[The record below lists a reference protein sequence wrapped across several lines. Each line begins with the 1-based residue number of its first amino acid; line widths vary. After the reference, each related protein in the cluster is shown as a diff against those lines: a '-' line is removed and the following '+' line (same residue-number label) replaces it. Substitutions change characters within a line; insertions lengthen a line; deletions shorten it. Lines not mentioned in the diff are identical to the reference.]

1 MPFQADDLTAE
12 LRSERMLR
20 GAKEEADEGGS
31 ARTPIRTTSEGQGWG
46 STTKQYF
53 MMEDD
58 ELGILLVFGQRS
70 FLTLVSPACRT
81 PPHEPDATVREE
93 VEGDTGVIVAVD
105 RRQAFLSRII
115 M

>member
-1 MPFQADDLTAE
+1 MADDLTAE

-20 GAKEEADEGGS
+20 GARKEADEGGS

-58 ELGILLVFGQRS
+58 EKLGILLVFGQRS
-70 FLTLVSPACRT
+70 FLTSKSG
-81 PPHEPDATVREE
+81 ATR
-93 VEGDTGVIVAVD
+93 
-105 RRQAFLSRII
+105 
-115 M
+115 